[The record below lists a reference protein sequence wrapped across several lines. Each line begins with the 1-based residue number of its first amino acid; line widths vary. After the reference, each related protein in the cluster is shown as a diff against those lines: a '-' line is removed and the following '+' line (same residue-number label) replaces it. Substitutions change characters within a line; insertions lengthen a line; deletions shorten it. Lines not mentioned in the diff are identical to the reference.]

1 MPKTEQIESLIQH
14 IQVFLAEYAFKVVGA
29 VVVFLA
35 GLIVARW
42 VSRMVQQKLE
52 KRDMEP
58 PVKMLI
64 LRILKLI
71 IMAFTLVIVAT
82 QLGVQVMPI
91 VAGLSVAGVGVGL
104 AMQGVLGNLVA
115 GLVIIVAKPFRVGDY
130 IEIHDVHGQ
139 VEQIELLSTILKH
152 ADRSLVLIPNR
163 KIVGEILHNY
173 GKIRQLDCV
182 VGVSYDTD
190 IPAALQVIQ
199 QILKNNSR
207 VIKELTP
214 GVGVAGLGDSAI
226 NLAVKPWTSVADFGA
241 AQGEIYRSILEE
253 FRARNIQMPFPQREI
268 RVLNAVNNEPALP
281 RAMA

>member
-1 MPKTEQIESLIQH
+1 MPKTEQLQNLIQH
-14 IQVFLAEYAFKVVGA
+14 IQVFLTEYAFKVVGA

-52 KRDMEP
+52 KKDMEP

-173 GKIRQLDCV
+173 GKIRQVDCT
-182 VGVSYDTD
+182 VGVAYDTD
-190 IPAALQVIQ
+190 IPAAIQVIQ

-214 GVGVAGLGDSAI
+214 GVGVAGLGDSCV
-226 NLAVKPWTSVADFGA
+226 NLAVKPWTSVGDFGA
-241 AQGEIYRSILEE
+241 AQGEIYHAILNE

-268 RVLNAVNNEPALP
+268 RVLNAVNEPALP

>member
-1 MPKTEQIESLIQH
+1 MPNSDQLKTLIDH
-14 IQVFLAEYAFKVVGA
+14 VQVFLTEYAFKVFGA
-29 VVVFLA
+29 VIVFLA
-35 GLIVARW
+35 GMMVARW
-42 VSRMVQQKLE
+42 ASRMLQQNLE
-52 KRDMEP
+52 KKDMEP
-58 PVKMLI
+58 PVRMLI
-64 LRILKLI
+64 LRILKLV

-82 QLGVQVMPI
+82 QLGVQVMPL

-130 IEIHDVHGQ
+130 VEIHDVHGQ

-173 GKIRQLDCV
+173 GKIRQLDCS
-182 VGVSYDTD
+182 VGVGYDTD
-190 IPAALQVIQ
+190 IPAAIQVIQ

-207 VIKELTP
+207 VIKELAP
-214 GVGVAGLGDSAI
+214 GVGVATLGEYAI
-226 NLAVKPWTSVADFGA
+226 TLAVKPWTSVADYGA
-241 AQGEIYRSILEE
+241 AQGEIYGAILQE
-253 FRARNIQMPFPQREI
+253 FRARNIQMPYPQREI
-268 RVLNAVNNEPALP
+268 RVLNAINEPAMP

>member
-1 MPKTEQIESLIQH
+1 MPKTDQITALLSH
-14 IQVFLAEYAFKVVGA
+14 ISTFLADYAFKVIGA

-35 GLIVARW
+35 GLLVARY
-42 VSRMVQQKLE
+42 VSRMLQAKLE
-52 KRDMEP
+52 KKDMEP
-58 PVKMLI
+58 PVRMLV
-64 LRILKLI
+64 LRVIRLV

-82 QLGVQVMPI
+82 QLGVQVMPL

-152 ADRSLVLIPNR
+152 ADRSLVMIPNR

-173 GKIRQLDCV
+173 GKIRQLDLS
-182 VGVSYDTD
+182 VGVSYDTN
-190 IPAALQVIQ
+190 IPQAIQLIQ
-199 QILKNNSR
+199 QILKNNTR
-207 VIKELTP
+207 VIKDLSP
-214 GVGVAGLGDSAI
+214 GVGVAALGDSAVT
-226 NLAVKPWTSVADFGA
+226 LAVKPWTSVADYGA
-241 AQGEIYRSILEE
+241 ASGEINQALLEE
-253 FRARNIQMPFPQREI
+253 FRVRNIQMPFPQREI
-268 RVLNAVNNEPALP
+268 RILNNVSEPALP